1 MVYRLQAVSKHL
13 EIFYDY
19 KTMEEFSPEW
29 FDACSIAWRA
39 NKKRKGQSWSY
50 VCSHDLCKRYVCA
63 GSDMCSR
70 HVPRGQSPRGQRF
83 SSHSQQHEQLP
94 LKAPLVKALAAVAV
108 AKPSRRLETPPP
120 SRKRQ
125 QRHTVVS
132 PIEPTGQ
139 GVAHRVVSRRRGTLS
154 Q

>member
-1 MVYRLQAVSKHL
+1 M
-13 EIFYDY
+13 
-19 KTMEEFSPEW
+19 EFSPEW
-29 FDACSIAWRA
+29 FDASSAAWRS
-39 NKKRKGQSWSY
+39 NKKRKGQSWVY
-50 VCSHDLCKRYVCA
+50 VCSHDLCKRCVCA
-63 GSDMCSR
+63 GLDVCSR
-70 HVPRGQSPRGQRF
+70 HLGL
-83 SSHSQQHEQLP
+83 SSHSPQHEQLP
-94 LKAPLVKALAAVAV
+94 LKVPLVKSLPVVVVEA
-108 AKPSRRLETPPP
+108 PSTRLETPPP